1 MALRG
6 VDMGLAIAIV
16 TMLWVGASA
25 QTGCMSAIISLS
37 PCLNYVTG
45 SSSTPS
51 SSCCTQLASVVS
63 SQVQCLCTVLN
74 GSSSL
79 GITIN
84 QTRALA
90 LPSACNVQTPPTSQ
104 CNAPGGPSAYS
115 PTEEPTSSTEPSTA
129 STPGAAPT
137 KSSTPSMSSTFGN
150 GSKVGVQTS
159 DASSSRA
166 LPPLMV
172 FLTFI
177 ASFAPALTIFCT

>member
-1 MALRG
+1 
-6 VDMGLAIAIV
+6 MGLAIAIV

-104 CNAPGGPSAYS
+104 CNGEIHLFFLLLVHVLLFFFYFFFIGRIH
-115 PTEEPTSSTEPSTA
+115 
-129 STPGAAPT
+129 G
-137 KSSTPSMSSTFGN
+137 KNFDGC
-150 GSKVGVQTS
+150 
-159 DASSSRA
+159 
-166 LPPLMV
+166 LMV
-172 FLTFI
+172 ENSLE
-177 ASFAPALTIFCT
+177 TITQF